1 MPIIFDF
8 DGVIADSEI
17 PSSLAVAQALTEIGM
32 PTSLEDVLEHYLGRN
47 WQDSQAAMQRIW
59 GRAPDLALK
68 DRIRAIM
75 DSGEVGP
82 VAPVPG
88 VSDFLTSLGGRT
100 RAIASS
106 SSPQWIQDHLDQLG
120 LRSHFADDH
129 IFSAA
134 VHVTRGKPHPDIYLH
149 AAKALGVSPDQSTV
163 IEDSPTGVAAA
174 TAAGMRVIGLCAG
187 GHIRPGHDAAL
198 RAAGAHA
205 IAWSYQEVTRYLAPP
220 AG

>member
-17 PSSLAVAQALTEIGM
+17 PSSLAVAQALTETGM
-32 PTSLEDVLEHYLGRN
+32 PTTMEDVLEHYLGRN
-47 WQDSQAAMQRIW
+47 QQDSQATMHRLW
-59 GRAPDLALK
+59 GRAPDPDLNH
-68 DRIRAIM
+68 RIKAIM
-75 DSGEVGP
+75 ASGAVGV

-88 VSDFLTSLGGRT
+88 ISEFLAGLGGRT

-106 SSPQWIQDHLDQLG
+106 SSPQWIMDHLDQLG
-120 LRSHFADDH
+120 LRSHFDDRH

-134 VHVTRGKPHPDIYLH
+134 IHVARGKPNPDIYLH
-149 AAKALGVSPDQSTV
+149 AAKSLGVSPDQVTV

-174 TAAGMRVIGLCAG
+174 SAAGARVIGLCAG

-198 RAAGAHA
+198 RAAGAHE
-205 IAWSYQEVTRYLAPP
+205 IGWSYAEVAQLA
-220 AG
+220 G